1 GGRARDGAPRGD
13 EGDARG
19 PEVLHERAAVRAA
32 WIEGHVERVAMIES
46 HSIVER
52 SLAVSA
58 DGQRSAE
65 ARLEEALKLG
75 DILGQRPRGGTV
87 EADEARRLLVPSAR
101 ERPLLAH
108 LDHA

>member
-1 GGRARDGAPRGD
+1 MVGHRESGRSPRASSALASAPPHQARRRLPHVDVGTGGRARDGAPRGD

-58 DGQRSAE
+58 DWQRSAE

-75 DILGQRPRGGTV
+75 
-87 EADEARRLLVPSAR
+87 
-101 ERPLLAH
+101 
-108 LDHA
+108 